1 MAGIKLRRWLPA
13 TLLGVFVA
21 LVVQV
26 IGAELGYRSIEVLLS
41 LVVGGAVAARSARA
55 SNWKQYLV
63 AALLVAGG
71 LLLVGSIL
79 IAIES

>member
-1 MAGIKLRRWLPA
+1 MAGIPLSRWLAA
-13 TLLGVFVA
+13 TGLGVFVA
-21 LVVQV
+21 LVVQI
-26 IGAELGYRSIEVLLS
+26 IGAALGYRSIEVLLS
-41 LVVGGAVAARSARA
+41 LVVGGAVAVRSAGAR
-55 SNWKQYLV
+55 NWKQYLV

>member
-1 MAGIKLRRWLPA
+1 MAGIPLSRWLA
-13 TLLGVFVA
+13 AAALGVFVA
-21 LVVQV
+21 LIVQI

-41 LVVGGAVAARSARA
+41 LVVGGAVAARWAGA
-55 SNWKQYLV
+55 HNWKQYLV

-71 LLLVGSIL
+71 LLLVGSVL

>member
-1 MAGIKLRRWLPA
+1 LAGIKLRRWLPA